1 MIWRSGTPDES
12 AIVLY
17 ADDDENDLFFVRRAF
32 AHRRPD
38 VQLRTVVNGQE
49 AMDYLSTSLDNRG
62 GNTLPR
68 LVILDLKMPFPD
80 GFEVL
85 HWVRSHPHLGDLP
98 VVILSS
104 SDRPSDQQKAADLG
118 ATHYVVK
125 NSAFMELPDYL
136 APWLPAVSGERCPDT
151 EAAARLPGFHA
162 PAGAH

>member
-1 MIWRSGTPDES
+1 MIWRHGTPDDS

-32 AHRRPD
+32 ALRRPD
-38 VQLRTVVNGQE
+38 VQLDTVINGQD
-49 AMDYLSTSLDNRG
+49 AMDYLSTALGHRG
-62 GNTLPR
+62 KDRVPR

-85 HWVRSHPHLGDLP
+85 HWVRNHPKLGDLP

-104 SDRPSDQQKAADLG
+104 SDRPSDQQKAAELG

-125 NSAFMELPDYL
+125 NSAFMELPDHL
-136 APWLPAVSGERCPDT
+136 APWLPAADPQRRPNPETSDW
-151 EAAARLPGFHA
+151 PGFHA
-162 PAGAH
+162 PAGAR